1 MKMHKEEYEK
11 LLLRFALELSE
22 VGVTKEMLEVIAAQ
36 CERAPNVSSA
46 HADEETNRFVYR
58 HAGYMIEASCK
69 VELKVKKC
77 K

>member
-11 LLLRFALELSE
+11 LLKRFALELSE
-22 VGVTKEMLEVIAAQ
+22 VGVTDEMIEIVNAQ
-36 CERAPNVSSA
+36 MSRTPNVSVA
-46 HADEETNRFVYR
+46 TANEVTDRFVYR
-58 HAGYMIEASCK
+58 HAGYLIEAACT